1 MKYYYFLMLFVCMLS
16 NADTPRTFEPAT
28 LKNSGLAFKNIIKFP
43 KIKWEGTIVIRCDAH
58 ISHLGA
64 FLSNY
69 CFDRSSNASPFV
81 SAINRAAHNGKI
93 KPAKIDGASHSVW
106 FQYYVVFSKKGRKT
120 LVEVVQN
127 SGLQVATY
135 GTEYTSAQRHKED
148 SGGFAVGCGTLYVK
162 TIKIKTIIGKNGKAK
177 ATQVEGEGLTQTCK
191 DNLVSDFSEQEFVPA
206 FVEGKAIDSFY
217 EEELFNHYKPW

>member
-1 MKYYYFLMLFVCMLS
+1 MHLHLFLQLIEPLTTVKLNRQKS
-16 NADTPRTFEPAT
+16 TAHLTP
-28 LKNSGLAFKNIIKFP
+28 SGFS
-43 KIKWEGTIVIRCDAH
+43 T
-58 ISHLGA
+58 
-64 FLSNY
+64 
-69 CFDRSSNASPFV
+69 
-81 SAINRAAHNGKI
+81 
-93 KPAKIDGASHSVW
+93 
-106 FQYYVVFSKKGRKT
+106 VVFSKKGRKT